1 VTWFET
7 LWIVTGKFFFC
18 LFIILIVILIPAQET
33 GSWVRFPLIGFTCFL
48 LISFIYFIVS
58 RILGFI
64 KNRSAMQEFN
74 KGSKT
79 TSGKVIYR
87 WIEESNSYDD
97 DTIYSYYIV
106 ISFIAKREEK
116 AYKALVS
123 EDLYRRVGHSETSVT
138 YAVSDPRCFLING
151 EKYIEPFMDEL
162 SEIFRYIKSVVNRRR

>member
-1 VTWFET
+1 
-7 LWIVTGKFFFC
+7 
-18 LFIILIVILIPAQET
+18 
-33 GSWVRFPLIGFTCFL
+33 
-48 LISFIYFIVS
+48 
-58 RILGFI
+58 
-64 KNRSAMQEFN
+64 MQEFN

-106 ISFIAKREEK
+106 ISFIAKREET